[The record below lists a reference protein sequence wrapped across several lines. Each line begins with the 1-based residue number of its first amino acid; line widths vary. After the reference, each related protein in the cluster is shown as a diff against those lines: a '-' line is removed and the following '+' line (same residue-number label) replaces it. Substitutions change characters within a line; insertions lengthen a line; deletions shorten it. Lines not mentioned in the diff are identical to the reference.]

1 MSCNNLNG
9 KSKKNPVSNDCNVD
23 LDLYPNTYNAN
34 NALSNLNVLDKVY
47 MRMKKSVIH
56 YLNNLNALYMNLS
69 EAQEPN
75 KLTLVQNLE
84 RFKVLQQALLNEIKT
99 ISETKFSDGTNS
111 VSTIVTSVKIDNFSK
126 KDGSLPNEYF
136 KDQKKILSKR
146 LFVKFSDETIIEFL
160 SVPSFIFNLDK
171 FNDSL
176 TLKISQANNNLL
188 ASNAFFRGSDNE
200 TFLFINSDTNDG
212 YLYKDASGDY
222 HPDRT
227 DAYNFDE
234 NIKSSVSSVLEFYES
249 IANIGNYQDV
259 GHPEGETFIS
269 GSDIHIFLN
278 LLDIEIKKNKLARRM
293 ICIRTDID

>member
-1 MSCNNLNG
+1 MSCNVKG
-9 KSKKNPVSNDCNVD
+9 KSKKTPTSDDCIVD

-47 MRMKKSVIH
+47 MGMKRSVIH

-84 RFKVLQQALLNEIKT
+84 RFKVLQQALINEIKT

-111 VSTIVTSVKIDNFSK
+111 VSTIVTSVKVDNFSK

-171 FNDSL
+171 FNDSI

-222 HPDRT
+222 HPDRA

-249 IANIGNYQDV
+249 IVNIGNYQDV
-259 GHPEGETFIS
+259 GHPDGETFIS

>member
-47 MRMKKSVIH
+47 MGMKRSVIH

-146 LFVKFSDETIIEFL
+146 LFVKFSDKTIIEFV

-249 IANIGNYQDV
+249 IVNIGNYQDV
-259 GHPEGETFIS
+259 GHPDGETFIS